1 MRKLLPYEHQLI
13 EALGVTKD
21 EYLNF
26 VAIQRDY
33 KDPKVGTALDVR
45 AADPGTQ
52 ALVLTIIGTLFQVGA
67 ALLAPKPEIPDTGS
81 RRRNRQQRF
90 APSFGFNSAQDLA
103 KYGDPVNLI
112 YTNNND
118 NPLGSVRANGSLVW
132 SQIENFGSSQFMQL
146 MVVIGASKLKEIE
159 YNSIAFGQKD
169 LSNFD
174 KGSFFIFGKVNGGPG
189 VPKFANFRALDGTN
203 DIRDTFF
210 PSRLSPD
217 GDNRR
222 PACLIPF
229 HGDKREGF
237 SQAYTPTSSTS
248 LGVFDAVPIN
258 VNVFTRDEDGDSEE
272 SNILIRL
279 GSVGQDGT
287 WNKDNRDNN
296 GVFEVSN
303 QIELIFT
310 KASGKGSI
318 EDDEAPG
325 NTAID
330 MRRQMVESLDFSSTY
345 MLGSAKFRFQSYL
358 GNGNRDLE
366 EGDVKVAFEC
376 IERGA
381 APSSLYDRTS
391 PKEEDQELKREIEN
405 AIHILSS
412 TPKFKEVDSG
422 TTDPATGNVI
432 FETKQ
437 LIPDV
442 GNHALSDEGNFT
454 DPFVVTSQFSPRLN
468 IRYNSTDTI
477 TLTPKLNL
485 VDDNGTVIPDS
496 TYPLP
501 RRTLTFDRAGSIE
514 YTKEQKGDLVDDT
527 IIDVS
532 AVKKDIRQAKKSLK
546 ALIDDIN
553 NGVFDEDIPWGNNG
567 FNVGHYG
574 RDPNE
579 NPQSGENKLF
589 NKIDGRT
596 VKAIDRDFRNVR
608 FDSYDKKI
616 MGKNIP
622 YRGNDN
628 DIILFTFIY
637 VDRHRDWH
645 FFSFNGIVNETKEK
659 PFLKDDKLTS
669 RRDRVKNKK
678 KDRKQ
683 IQDEIARIEPVKTK
697 IKQKINVGGTNYDL
711 IASNS
716 DTQTQ
721 GLLNKD
727 SSLSLGLFER
737 LEDAEEELEAR
748 RNKVD
753 QRLKRNFDEMHKQ
766 AITVIKDD
774 IDYLESIIE
783 QLPSKDQEDPESK
796 TKVKQKMKA
805 LVKEKEA
812 DLEEF
817 REIIADWDEYKKSF
831 DNTFFSKCLVKAE
844 KASYETLSE
853 IDTINFSLK
862 VKLFRRV
869 SGRQK
874 KYGEEKVKKFSSS
887 DNGVKS
893 RMVFFRMFYKRQGE
907 DRKPVGI
914 VFAVRRG
921 SESDFYTQIRFKG
934 SDGTSQQPRSKWS
947 FEFEPVYDVSAE
959 NEIRPFTQYAF
970 LEDNKEEP
978 QVFDVDGR
986 NGQIKVSWSG
996 RTVAARE
1003 AIGYFPDED
1012 ERGPID
1018 TNEWDM
1024 FSVNSDTNIQ
1034 FSHESGPEIALT
1046 AVTEQQFARQ
1056 DIIFEKYSNL
1066 TMMAVGVYANRGLQD
1081 LRSVS
1086 ALVKKG
1092 KVCNTIDVDSKT
1104 LSSSDDSTSY
1114 APDIFADTLLD
1125 KVNGVGNFIEASNID
1140 LDSLALAKS
1149 FCINNNLP
1157 KADGTAGGV
1166 QMFMD
1171 GIIADAGSW
1180 REFWINAAPFSL
1192 LELARKNGKD
1202 TLVPALPV
1210 NGSGKASLD
1219 NGAPVEVDVSA
1230 LFTAGNI
1237 LEGSYKEEFL
1247 NYGSNTEDLVASVV
1261 YREFRV
1267 DETFNRNRTVDVRL
1281 KDSGETAVRETFDLS
1296 QFVTQREQ
1304 AIMFAKLLCNQ
1315 RRHVKKGIEFKT
1327 LPSEAGLEPGAFIYV
1342 DVGLKTWDQYSSGIV
1357 MENGELNAPLNDH
1370 QDVGTA
1376 NFNFL
1381 LYQPLT
1387 GEVKS
1392 KSSVSVTTSSDKTST
1407 ASSLSDYKGWM
1418 FVMGNEKPNKRV
1430 FRVTELE
1437 IEGDG
1442 ELSVKAVEY
1451 PCFESGGKI
1460 CAETADFRSSK
1471 FEVS

>member
-13 EALGVTKD
+13 EALGVTKE

-26 VAIQRDY
+26 VAIQQDY

-45 AADPGTQ
+45 NEAGTV
-52 ALVLTIIGTLFQVGA
+52 ALVLTIVGTLFQVGA
-67 ALLAPKPEIPDTGS
+67 ALLAPKPEIPGNEN
-81 RRRNRQQRF
+81 RRANRQQRF

-112 YTNNND
+112 YTNSDQNS
-118 NPLGSVRANGSLVW
+118 LGSVRANGSLVW
-132 SQIENFGSSQFMQL
+132 SSIENFGSSQFMQL
-146 MVVIGASKLKEIE
+146 MVVVGASKLREIDF
-159 YNSIAFGQKD
+159 NGIAFGQKD

-174 KGSFFIFGKVNGGPG
+174 KGSFFIFSRDNGKPG
-189 VPKFANFRALDGTN
+189 VPLFKNLVAGHK
-203 DIRDTFF
+203 RDTFF
-210 PSRLSPD
+210 PARLTPD
-217 GDNRR
+217 GDNTR
-222 PACLIPF
+222 PASLIAF

-237 SQAYTPTSSTS
+237 SQAYSPTSSTS
-248 LGVFDAVPIN
+248 LGVFDAIPIN
-258 VNVFTRDEDGDSEE
+258 VNVLSRDEDGEEEE
-272 SNILIRL
+272 SNILIKL
-279 GSVGQDGT
+279 SSFGQDGT
-287 WNKDNRDNN
+287 WKDNNNN
-296 GVFEVSN
+296 GLFAEGE
-303 QIELIFT
+303 QIELVFT
-310 KASGKGSI
+310 KAKGKGAI
-318 EDDEAPG
+318 QQDEAPG

-330 MRRQMVESLDFSSTY
+330 MRRQMLESLDFSSTY
-345 MLGSAKFRFQSYL
+345 LLGSTKFRFQAYL
-358 GNGNRDLE
+358 GNGNRNLE
-366 EGDVKVAFEC
+366 EGDVKVVFQC
-376 IERGA
+376 IEPGHIPGA
-381 APSSLYDRTS
+381 AYDRTE
-391 PKEEDQELKREIEN
+391 PKEDDKGLKREIED
-405 AIHILSS
+405 AIHILSN

-422 TTDPATGNVI
+422 TTDPATGDVI
-432 FETKQ
+432 FKTEQ

-442 GNHALSDEGNFT
+442 NNHALSEEGNFT
-454 DPFVVTSQFSPRLN
+454 DPFVVTSTFSPILN
-468 IRYNSTDTI
+468 IKYNNTDTI

-485 VDDNGTVIPDS
+485 VDDSGNVIPDS

-501 RRTLTFDRAGSIE
+501 RKVLTFDRAGSIE
-514 YTKEQKGDLVDDT
+514 YTKEQKSDLVDET

-532 AVKKDIRQAKKSLK
+532 AVKKELRQAKKSLK
-546 ALIDDIN
+546 SLIDDIK

-567 FNVGHYG
+567 FNVGYYG

-579 NPQSGENKLF
+579 NSQSGQNKLF

-596 VKAIDRDFRNVR
+596 VKALERDFRNVR
-608 FDSYDKKI
+608 FDSYDKQI

-622 YRGNDN
+622 YKGNNN

-645 FFSFNGIVNETKEK
+645 FFSFNGIVNENKEK
-659 PFLKDDKLTS
+659 PFLKDDKLTNK
-669 RRDRVKNKK
+669 REKVKDKK
-678 KDRKQ
+678 KDRKE
-683 IQDEIARIEPVKTK
+683 IQDKIAGIQPVKTK
-697 IKQKINVGGTNYDL
+697 IKEKINVDGTNYDL

-716 DTQTQ
+716 DTRTQ

-727 SSLSLGLFER
+727 SSLTLGLFDS

-753 QRLKRNFDEMHKQ
+753 KRLKRNFDEMHKQ

-783 QLPSKDQEDPESK
+783 QLPSKDQEDSESK

-805 LVKEKEA
+805 LIKEKEA

-817 REIIADWDEYKKSF
+817 KEIIADWDEYKKSF

-862 VKLFRRV
+862 VKLFRRI

-893 RMVFFRMFYKRQGE
+893 RMAFFRMFYKKQGG
-907 DRKPVGI
+907 DRDVVGI

-934 SDGTSQQPRSKWS
+934 SNGTAQQPPSKWS
-947 FEFEPVYDVSAE
+947 FEFEPVFDVSAE
-959 NEIRPFTQYAF
+959 REIRPFTHYAF
-970 LEDNKEEP
+970 LEDTAEEP
-978 QVFDVDGR
+978 QIFDVTS
-986 NGQIKVSWSG
+986 QIKVSWSG

-1046 AVTEQQFARQ
+1046 AVTEQQFARN
-1056 DIIFEKYSNL
+1056 DSIFDKYGDL
-1066 TMMAVGVYANRGLQD
+1066 TMMAIGVYANRGLQD

-1092 KVCNTIDVDSKT
+1092 KDCKVINVDSKT
-1104 LSSSDDSTSY
+1104 LSSSVDSTSY

-1125 KVNGVGNFIEASNID
+1125 KVNGVGNFIEAANID

-1157 KADGTAGGV
+1157 KADGSAGDV

-1210 NGSGKASLD
+1210 NGSGKANLD
-1219 NGAPVEVDVSA
+1219 NGTPVEVNISA

-1247 NYGSNTEDLVASVV
+1247 NYGTTTEDLIASVV
-1261 YREFRV
+1261 YREFN
-1267 DETFNRNRTVDVRL
+1267 EKEMFNRNRTVDVRL
-1281 KDSGETAVRETFDLS
+1281 KSVKDTAVRETFDLS

-1315 RRHVKKGIEFKT
+1315 RHHVKKGIEFRT

-1342 DVGLKTWDQYSSGIV
+1342 DVGLKTWDKYSSGIM
-1357 MENGELNAPLNDH
+1357 MEDGELNSPLKDN
-1370 QDVGTA
+1370 QDVGTN
-1376 NFNFL
+1376 NFDFL
-1381 LYQPLT
+1381 LYEPIT
-1387 GEVKS
+1387 GEVES
-1392 KSSVSVTTSSDKTST
+1392 KASVSVTTTNEGLST
-1407 ASSLSDYKGWM
+1407 ASSLSTYKGWM
-1418 FVMGNEKPNKRV
+1418 FVMGVEKPNKRV
-1430 FRVTELE
+1430 FRVTELA

-1460 CAETADFRSSK
+1460 RAEIADFSSSK